1 MDTQGLKVVR
11 VNDLKLS
18 VSGSQLRLLGA
29 EVGVR
34 GILRGLASW
43 LERAV
48 VAVAKVF
55 GKKIDEQI
63 IAWNYMDL
71 LDRDLSEV
79 QLSVTH
85 KRLDELHPAD
95 VADITSICGG
105 LTLNIGT
112 LNERSIRGMFAAGER
127 ASELGH
133 PIVLDPVGAGASALR
148 TRTASDLLDKLA
160 VSVVRGNMS
169 EAKAL
174 AGGAAATR
182 GVDVC
187 PGDAVT
193 EDNLAAGAAFA
204 RDFAAK
210 TGAVVAVTGAIDI
223 VADAEGAYA
232 VRNGS
237 PLMGRITGAGC
248 MLSCVCAAFATAN
261 PDALLDATV
270 AAVVGMGLAGQIAQG
285 RMGGY
290 DGNGSFRTYLLDALY
305 NLDGD
310 ALEAGARVEELA

>member
-1 MDTQGLKVVR
+1 MEPFALKRALDNVR
-11 VNDLKLS
+11 ATTPLVHNITNYVTVNDCANA
-18 VSGSQLRLLGA
+18 LLAIGA
-29 EVGVR
+29 SP
-34 GILRGLASW
+34 IMS
-43 LERAV
+43 
-48 VAVAKVF
+48 
-55 GKKIDEQI
+55 DE
-63 IAWNYMDL
+63 
-71 LDRDLSEV
+71 
-79 QLSVTH
+79 
-85 KRLDELHPAD
+85 PAD
-95 VADITSICGG
+95 VVDITSICGG

-133 PIVLDPVGAGASALR
+133 PIVFDPVGAGASALR

-204 RDFAAK
+204 
-210 TGAVVAVTGAIDI
+210 
-223 VADAEGAYA
+223 
-232 VRNGS
+232 
-237 PLMGRITGAGC
+237 
-248 MLSCVCAAFATAN
+248 TAN

-270 AAVVGMGLAGQIAQG
+270 AAVAGMGLAGQIAQG